1 MSLFLT
7 FSIKSCWRG
16 SLKVQ
21 IAEKV
26 QDDGHGSFP
35 ESASGETK
43 IEKKKI
49 NSRKEKSGSE
59 TSERESVYDD
69 DDDDDD
75 DDDEDNN
82 DDDVTDENDESG

>member
-7 FSIKSCWRG
+7 FSIKSCRKG

-69 DDDDDD
+69 ADDDDDD
-75 DDDEDNN
+75 DDN
-82 DDDVTDENDESG
+82 DDDDVSDAYDETG